1 MKGTLKMEI
10 QEMIEEINI
19 KLKEETQKHDKQRAL
34 VEELGRKY
42 SEQIA
47 ILRVLKRNISILTS
61 NLAELKRNQAPG
73 KDPKVSNDLVR
84 DGYEVGDENFEELTR
99 LLDEAV
105 DISVKKGL
113 IVEEVMTKTGTYINM
128 RRSIINRARNAILR
142 NCNGYSSID
151 WVGKMTDDD
160 IKSLRNIGKKT
171 GDVIRVARS
180 IVNGQEI

>member
-1 MKGTLKMEI
+1 MEI

-47 ILRVLKRNISILTS
+47 ILRVFKRNISVLTS
-61 NLAELKRNQAPG
+61 NLSELKRNQAPG
-73 KDPKVSNDLVR
+73 KDPKVSDDLVR
-84 DGYEVGDENFEELTR
+84 AGYEVGDENFENLTK

-105 DISVKKGL
+105 DISIKKGL
-113 IVEEVMTKTGTYINM
+113 IVEEVKNRNGTYTSM

-142 NCNGYSSID
+142 HCNEDSSVD

-160 IKSLRNIGKKT
+160 IKSLRNVGQKT
-171 GDVIRVARS
+171 GELIKVARS
-180 IVNGQEI
+180 IANGQEI